1 MAFWDRYKKEKEL
14 LEQKLAEQT
23 LRHERE
29 ISQLNQKII
38 DTEAQLKKEQAVI
51 TGLRVFSRTQQR
63 SAEMLELVCNDLLSN
78 ANALYQENTD
88 FSIVD
93 EMFRRAL
100 TKTTSL
106 QKGAQQISD
115 EANSNHEAVV
125 DLTQTINS
133 ISKFVSAVQ
142 EISEKTNLLALNAAI
157 EAARAGD
164 AGRGFA
170 VVADEVRQLANKAG
184 EASAQIESLVKK
196 VILQNHQIDKVVVE
210 SQKSIGEFIKSSV
223 EINHVMEQIVT
234 KSKNMKSVILDSA
247 NAAFINTVKLDHAV
261 WKNALYKAISRKES
275 DQKIDRHTEC
285 RLGLWYFDKAM
296 HQNHAACPSFSKLDQ
311 PHKLVHDA
319 GRAAYEAWQRND
331 LVVMNEQLNVMED
344 ASLKVVNILEQL
356 NHEVR
361 KIN

>member
-14 LEQKLAEQT
+14 LEQKLAEQA

-100 TKTTSL
+100 TETTGL

-125 DLTQTINS
+125 DL
-133 ISKFVSAVQ
+133 
-142 EISEKTNLLALNAAI
+142 
-157 EAARAGD
+157 
-164 AGRGFA
+164 
-170 VVADEVRQLANKAG
+170 
-184 EASAQIESLVKK
+184 
-196 VILQNHQIDKVVVE
+196 
-210 SQKSIGEFIKSSV
+210 
-223 EINHVMEQIVT
+223 
-234 KSKNMKSVILDSA
+234 
-247 NAAFINTVKLDHAV
+247 
-261 WKNALYKAISRKES
+261 
-275 DQKIDRHTEC
+275 
-285 RLGLWYFDKAM
+285 
-296 HQNHAACPSFSKLDQ
+296 
-311 PHKLVHDA
+311 
-319 GRAAYEAWQRND
+319 
-331 LVVMNEQLNVMED
+331 
-344 ASLKVVNILEQL
+344 
-356 NHEVR
+356 
-361 KIN
+361 